1 MESQAAV
8 RDSSSR
14 RSSSCGSDDAGS
26 NTMQPRCPHQIA
38 ESQHDLHFIHA
49 RHDGSPHRAS
59 RQSFEN
65 HLATIQSPADGRVNP
80 EVPTEH
86 IRTMDRSIHQ
96 SSRIPPIA
104 EGPVS
109 DGVDAELAATM
120 QDPFPGH
127 PTSHVPLPDST
138 SEFPLVSNSSAPT
151 THPTRAPSDQQDST
165 SLAVASFSHHAS
177 GSPSDRFSAGER
189 PPRNIPFR
197 SPTLPPIEPQ
207 PSNPLPAPL
216 PSYDNQ
222 RATPSLHPS
231 TTNPTNR
238 TIPAPP
244 HPQTNQPTTPASN
257 SHPSHHPPVQR
268 NRRRRRFIHWL
279 RRRFRR
285 QLPWL
290 EGWLHRRAGSG
301 RREATMAI
309 KAAEEVGL

>member
-1 MESQAAV
+1 MELRMDSQAAV
-8 RDSSSR
+8 QDSSSR

-26 NTMQPRCPHQIA
+26 NMQPRCPPQTA
-38 ESQHDLHFIHA
+38 ESQQDLHFIHA

-65 HLATIQSPADGRVNP
+65 DLAIMQSSADGTVNP
-80 EVPTEH
+80 EEPTER
-86 IRTMDRSIHQ
+86 IR
-96 SSRIPPIA
+96 

-109 DGVDAELAATM
+109 DGVDAELAETM
-120 QDPFPGH
+120 QDPFPDH

-138 SEFPLVSNSSAPT
+138 SEFPLVSSSSAPT
-151 THPTRAPSDQQDST
+151 SHPTPHPSDQQDSAP
-165 SLAVASFSHHAS
+165 LVVASTLPSH
-177 GSPSDRFSAGER
+177 RFSAEEPASR
-189 PPRNIPFR
+189 HIPFR
-197 SPTLPPIEPQ
+197 SPTPPPIEPQRPSQPQ

-222 RATPSLHPS
+222 RASPSLHPS
-231 TTNPTNR
+231 TTHPTDR
-238 TIPAPP
+238 TTPTPSQ
-244 HPQTNQPTTPASN
+244 PQTNQPTSPVPT

-268 NRRRRRFIHWL
+268 NRRRRRFVHWL

-290 EGWLHRRAGSG
+290 EGWLHRREGSE